1 MNIQGKYNSS
11 VTLNGKTCGIFVNKN
26 HSIVDVREI
35 IGKQEN
41 GTPIFSETRPQ
52 PFIEHP
58 NSLHPSTLDYYHML
72 YGINIQIY

>member
-11 VTLNGKTCGIFVNKN
+11 VTLNGKNCGIFVNKN

-41 GTPIFSETRPQ
+41 GTLIFSETRPK

-58 NSLHPSTLDYYHML
+58 NSLHPSTVDFYHTL
-72 YGINIQIY
+72 YGQNIQIY

>member
-11 VTLNGKTCGIFVNKN
+11 VTLNGKNYGIFVNKN

-41 GTPIFSETRPQ
+41 GTLIFSEIRPK

-58 NSLHPSTLDYYHML
+58 NSLHPSTVDFYHTL
-72 YGINIQIY
+72 YGQNIQIY

>member
-1 MNIQGKYNSS
+1 MNIQGKYNFS
-11 VTLNGKTCGIFVNKN
+11 VPLNGKICGIFVNKN

-41 GTPIFSETRPQ
+41 GTPIFSETRPK

-58 NSLHPSTLDYYHML
+58 NSLHPSTVDFYHML
-72 YGINIQIY
+72 YGTNIQIY